1 MDSILNEIKK
11 IRQESTLNL
20 DLSNSNRY
28 RVVVFNS
35 DRTKTAYCFGAPIYN
50 ENTLKSVDFKFYNIR
65 DKIIATGSNAMLDFT
80 DKIIMKNREGKCSIF
95 FGAQF
100 TYDNDKSLFC
110 GEKDKVHL
118 TSNGIVYTGY
128 LRNKKG
134 VSFEIETSKKFENA
148 LKNSGFYSLI
158 HKKFR
163 PYLTISCIG
172 CFDNNGNVIA
182 PAEITYKQINEHK
195 WKFMITPCVANCN
208 YIKFEI
214 NLYEQKNFQDTTV
227 EDSKFIDLYAVKI
240 FDENG
245 YTTTASIICAIN
257 WAIENKIDIIN
268 MSFGTYYPSKIL
280 KKYIDKATEY
290 GIVIVAAVG
299 NDGGFKNRY
308 RIMYPAKYDNV
319 IAVGSGDENGV
330 SIFSNNSIDLDFV
343 APGTPISI
351 DINGGHAN
359 ITGTSVSCAYIT
371 SVLALIWSI
380 NRNISSTELIS
391 LAKSSGKV
399 QNANDSYVGYGEIDA
414 GIALTNISTNDKIE
428 TSKSNIYSVEMIAA
442 VSDTSYS
449 TAAPK
454 AASYSPYSNCG
465 STDCICDDFMPSAI
479 QLSLSTLTE
488 ISYSQLKQG
497 VWYKFAA
504 DELDAHPGVG
514 TGFYYIY
521 TLGQSDTIGE
531 LYDSNGN
538 FIASNEGDS
547 TNSWRGFEIYAEL
560 EYAKT
565 YYVYVEEKNLV
576 GGSVAIGVNPIEDDY
591 GNCISNATY
600 LGDVYSQNISVSG
613 FLHNTI
619 DYYQNGDLD
628 YFYFRSTKDCVAEI
642 YSEGSSEV
650 YGAIFDANGV
660 AVELNSFD
668 IVNDDFKLTCRIECG
683 KLYYIEI
690 SKLSNFDYATHY
702 TLNVK
707 FLKDYCIIPDDFYIT
722 NSIVTW
728 YNNSYI
734 PFPTIPVYV
743 SIKYRTFMS
752 KDSATIWRDCYL
764 DDPDFAQNLQSL
776 TSDTLKNFTDIK
788 RFFSSLDIE
797 ANAETTL
804 IAAIIASILIS
815 LIAPL
820 IDDLMFN
827 YIHDS
832 MENNEFMIAE
842 FLTVGELDGN
852 GTYDSYDL
860 QTYNIS
866 SGNYLYGPEYLYGM
880 WERII
885 LLKEPE

>member
-1 MDSILNEIKK
+1 M
-11 IRQESTLNL
+11 
-20 DLSNSNRY
+20 
-28 RVVVFNS
+28 
-35 DRTKTAYCFGAPIYN
+35 
-50 ENTLKSVDFKFYNIR
+50 
-65 DKIIATGSNAMLDFT
+65 
-80 DKIIMKNREGKCSIF
+80 
-95 FGAQF
+95 
-100 TYDNDKSLFC
+100 
-110 GEKDKVHL
+110 
-118 TSNGIVYTGY
+118 
-128 LRNKKG
+128 RNKKG

-257 WAIENKIDIIN
+257 WAIKNKIDIIN

-343 APGTPISI
+343 APGTAISI
-351 DINGGHAN
+351 DINGGHAS

-428 TSKSNIYSVEMIAA
+428 TSKSNIYSVEMITA

-465 STDCICDDFMPSAI
+465 STDCICDDFVPSAI

-565 YYVYVEEKNLV
+565 YYVYVEGKNLV

-613 FLHNTI
+613 FLHNAI

-690 SKLSNFDYATHY
+690 SKLSNFDFATHY

-707 FLKDYCIIPDDFYIT
+707 FLKDYCIVADNFYSS
-722 NSIVTW
+722 NVKSIVAW
-728 YNNSYI
+728 YNTSYTSTPTFPHEESLQYHMYFSKNSDQLWKST
-734 PFPTIPVYV
+734 FLNNTSLVNDLV
-743 SIKYRTFMS
+743 SI
-752 KDSATIWRDCYL
+752 
-764 DDPDFAQNLQSL
+764 
-776 TSDTLKNFTDIK
+776 TSDSFEDLNKITSI
-788 RFFSSLDIE
+788 FSEHGIMVSIE
-797 ANAETTL
+797 SGL
-804 IAAIIASILIS
+804 IASIIVNIIIS
-815 LIAPL
+815 ILAPYINEAIFDSEYKKMTTNSFMDIEL
-820 IDDLMFN
+820 WTMGELKLSDQPNLSLLPEYEYTDFYTYN
-827 YIHDS
+827 HGFGNCFYGHDYIHGIWKKL
-832 MENNEFMIAE
+832 EFIDC
-842 FLTVGELDGN
+842 VGLE
-852 GTYDSYDL
+852 
-860 QTYNIS
+860 
-866 SGNYLYGPEYLYGM
+866 
-880 WERII
+880 
-885 LLKEPE
+885 

>member
-1 MDSILNEIKK
+1 MNNNKHAINSEAELILAHEKELKVIKNDTGTKKYPIILEYSNVENKQNVLQILSELKCPIIKSLDFARCIVTNLTKSEIEEIKK
-11 IRQESTLNL
+11 HDFIKTIERNYNYDLQENQCESKN
-20 DLSNSNRY
+20 DNQSKN
-28 RVVVFNS
+28 
-35 DRTKTAYCFGAPIYN
+35 
-50 ENTLKSVDFKFYNIR
+50 YNITQKSIDMLKAQNKTR
-65 DKIIATGSNAMLDFT
+65 GKVKVAIFDTGVAKHPDLNIAGGVCFVGNGKTYTDTDGHGTKMAGIIASA
-80 DKIIMKNREGKCSIF
+80 E
-95 FGAQF
+95 
-100 TYDNDKSLFC
+100 
-110 GEKDKVHL
+110 
-118 TSNGIVYTGY
+118 
-128 LRNKKG
+128 NKE
-134 VSFEIETSKKFENA
+134 S
-148 LKNSGFYSLI
+148 
-158 HKKFR
+158 
-163 PYLTISCIG
+163 
-172 CFDNNGNVIA
+172 
-182 PAEITYKQINEHK
+182 
-195 WKFMITPCVANCN
+195 
-208 YIKFEI
+208 
-214 NLYEQKNFQDTTV
+214 
-227 EDSKFIDLYAVKI
+227 DSKFIDLYAVKI

-343 APGTPISI
+343 APGTAMSI

-371 SVLALIWSI
+371 SVLASIWSI

-414 GIALTNISTNDKIE
+414 GIALTNISTSDKIE
-428 TSKSNIYSVEMIAA
+428 TSKSNIYSVEMITA

-454 AASYSPYSNCG
+454 VASYSSYSNCG

-497 VWYKFAA
+497 VWYKFTA

-613 FLHNTI
+613 FLHNAI

-734 PFPTIPVYV
+734 LFPTFPDSV
-743 SIKYRTFMS
+743 SINHRAFMS
-752 KDSATIWRDCYL
+752 KESARIWRDCYL
-764 DDPDFAQNLQSL
+764 DDPDFAQTLLSI
-776 TSDTLKNFTDIK
+776 TSDTLKNYNDIMNT
-788 RFFSSLDIE
+788 FSSLSVQ
-797 ANAETTL
+797 ANIPTVL
-804 IAAIIASILIS
+804 IASIILSILEALIPPIVDAIIFRTT
-815 LIAPL
+815 LKNM
-820 IDDLMFN
+820 D
-827 YIHDS
+827 
-832 MENNEFMIAE
+832 NNNFMIAE
-842 FLTVGELDGN
+842 FFTVGEYDLQGN
-852 GTYDSYDL
+852 YDSYDS
-860 QTYNIS
+860 QSYNIS
-866 SGNYLYGPEYLYGM
+866 SGNYLYGSEYLYGT